1 MSSTNR
7 PRIIP
12 TKRSL
17 LPPRLSSQSHIN
29 HSSKPADIQLR
40 KPPFSALPTPLSS
53 ENDTARDFREGQRER
68 SSPRTIECDFSK
80 IIQPFLDPKLR
91 GRMQR
96 QEQELAQDQERR
108 TPGDLEERERRRARE
123 AEYGGLA
130 IRDRTARRRRG

>member
-40 KPPFSALPTPLSS
+40 KPPFSALPTPSS
-53 ENDTARDFREGQRER
+53 PEKDTAQDYREGQREK
-68 SSPRTIECDFSK
+68 SSPRTTECDFSK
-80 IIQPFLDPKLR
+80 IIQPFLEPNLW
-91 GRMQR
+91 GRMRR
-96 QEQELAQDQERR
+96 QTQELAQEQERR
-108 TPGDLEERERRRARE
+108 SSDDLEERERRRERE

-130 IRDRTARRRRG
+130 IRGRTARRRRG

>member
-40 KPPFSALPTPLSS
+40 KPPFSALPTPSPP
-53 ENDTARDFREGQRER
+53 EKDNAQDFREGQREK
-68 SSPRTIECDFSK
+68 SSSRTIECDFSK
-80 IIQPFLDPKLR
+80 ITQPFLEPSLW

-96 QEQELAQDQERR
+96 QTQELAQEQEWR
-108 TPGDLEERERRRARE
+108 TSGDLEERERRERE

-130 IRDRTARRRRG
+130 IRGRTARRRRG